1 VGKFQ
6 LPQVGNFALPLTPEG
21 EGLENIGTPP
31 NPTVDEHRHLALSR
45 VDDFWQTFDR
55 RAPTFLRL
63 PPWFDTMIPST
74 PCCTQSAA
82 SSRVSMPLSTSFSFV
97 LSFSRTQTPRI
108 AQGRKRRL
116 VEVQPS
122 NIGLRR
128 RKPAQPG
135 WWQLAHRRV
144 SFFANR
150 ASVSVFRP
158 AGRSTVRTSSGQ
170 PARSARFTSACVIRH
185 VSVG

>member
-1 VGKFQ
+1 
-6 LPQVGNFALPLTPEG
+6 
-21 EGLENIGTPP
+21 
-31 NPTVDEHRHLALSR
+31 
-45 VDDFWQTFDR
+45 
-55 RAPTFLRL
+55 
-63 PPWFDTMIPST
+63 MIPST

-97 LSFSRTQTPRI
+97 LSFSRRTNSQVSPGKEKETPLRS
-108 AQGRKRRL
+108 R
-116 VEVQPS
+116 PS

-158 AGRSTVRTSSGQ
+158 AGRSTVRTSTGQ